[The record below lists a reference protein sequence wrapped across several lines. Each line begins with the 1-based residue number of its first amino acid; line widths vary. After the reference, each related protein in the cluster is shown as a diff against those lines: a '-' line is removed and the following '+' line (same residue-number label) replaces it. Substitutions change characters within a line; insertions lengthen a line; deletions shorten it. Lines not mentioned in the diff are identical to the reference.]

1 MERFII
7 TIERELDDQV
17 GFKFAHTKG
26 DLTTR
31 TEYVAD
37 ILTFG
42 DVRYSGSPTPF
53 EESIMNLIIKQR

>member
-7 TIERELDDQV
+7 TIEPQLDDQIS
-17 GFKFAHTKG
+17 FNFAHTKG

-31 TEYVAD
+31 NEYVAD

-53 EESIMNLIIKQR
+53 EESIMDLIIKQR